1 MTQCPL
7 WVKSGHVQCTHG
19 MSAKCQKRTLR
30 SQSDFCR
37 YGGKHVVGR
46 QGSTDAFELKF
57 ADWFDAYSSSTAIK
71 TRGLMRI
78 CPGLASSQ
86 SRDATLD
93 TVPMA
98 A

>member
-1 MTQCPL
+1 
-7 WVKSGHVQCTHG
+7 
-19 MSAKCQKRTLR
+19 MSAKCQKRTLC

-37 YGGKHVVGR
+37 YGRKHVVGR

-57 ADWFDAYSSSTAIK
+57 ANRFDAYCILDCRHYPRTNED
-71 TRGLMRI
+71 

-86 SRDATLD
+86 SRDATLE

>member
-1 MTQCPL
+1 MCSAEAYVRFVPKADIAL
-7 WVKSGHVQCTHG
+7 PIRFLGYSG
-19 MSAKCQKRTLR
+19 K
-30 SQSDFCR
+30 
-37 YGGKHVVGR
+37 YVVGR
-46 QGSTDAFELKF
+46 QGPTDAFELKL
-57 ADWFDAYSSSTAIK
+57 ANWLDVYCILNAIK
-71 TRGLMRI
+71 TRGLIKI